1 MLSFLVFF
9 LCFIMILNPPGPLFF
24 FSKPLFQAIVKPSAP
39 FSHENSGQHDF
50 FSSCLLFSSSRFLR
64 RISAMAFE
72 MTMTLHLPRVD
83 LWRESATVSHCNE
96 TYKNIRMT
104 AMYIRHFA
112 FIFFQSKQKYF
123 WVWRIHV
130 FVSFSLKIA
139 MVYPIKSCIS
149 Q

>member
-24 FSKPLFQAIVKPSAP
+24 FSKPLFQAIVKPSVP

-50 FSSCLLFSSSRFLR
+50 FSFLFSSSRFLR

-83 LWRESATVSHCNE
+83 LWRESATVSRCNE
-96 TYKNIRMT
+96 TYENNIRMT
-104 AMYIRHFA
+104 VMYIRHFA
-112 FIFFQSKQKYF
+112 FIFFRSKQKYF

-130 FVSFSLKIA
+130 FVSISLKIA